1 MIIFQ
6 KHASP
11 SAHSY
16 TSGDIPH
23 PKDDIPCIQKKHS
36 SHSLQGC
43 ALRDSESLKDR
54 GGKPLRMQG
63 PPQEMMWKEWL
74 LATVLTDN
82 PASDQKHGVGGE
94 NWLGTGGV
102 TENPFN
108 SLLLTWN

>member
-1 MIIFQ
+1 
-6 KHASP
+6 
-11 SAHSY
+11 
-16 TSGDIPH
+16 
-23 PKDDIPCIQKKHS
+23 
-36 SHSLQGC
+36 
-43 ALRDSESLKDR
+43 
-54 GGKPLRMQG
+54 MQG